1 MFRLALSATTLAA
14 LLLSPDRVMP
24 STRLS
29 QAPDPIGA
37 ALANE
42 HRVVESYVLKSA
54 DETPPSSTPVSG

>member
-1 MFRLALSATTLAA
+1 
-14 LLLSPDRVMP
+14 MP